1 MNGRWLVNILMLI
14 LLLAGVIYAFTFV
27 NKEPEKKIGHAIS
40 DLKLSDFNE
49 ITINFPDRAKTS
61 FKLSANGWLMTAPY
75 EARAD
80 ELYVYRIL
88 SLIATTSSEKL
99 SADDLAKYGL
109 DQPKLKITF
118 TGVKHKEEFLF
129 GTYNPIT
136 ENQYLFYGGNVFI
149 VNGGFSETSSFEPLE
164 LINKTPIAS
173 DEKIIGYDFSRLEQW
188 QGAGLKLSLE
198 GGKWKALGLDILV
211 SGADMDEWFNLT
223 WNAIAAKSVE
233 FYKLDPR
240 AGHKSFDVVLHGN
253 KKITFYR
260 IQESPELLL
269 LRKDENLL
277 YHFPGDLGFTM
288 LNPNVIA
295 KEEK

>member
-1 MNGRWLVNILMLI
+1 
-14 LLLAGVIYAFTFV
+14 
-27 NKEPEKKIGHAIS
+27 
-40 DLKLSDFNE
+40 
-49 ITINFPDRAKTS
+49 
-61 FKLSANGWLMTAPY
+61 
-75 EARAD
+75 
-80 ELYVYRIL
+80 
-88 SLIATTSSEKL
+88 
-99 SADDLAKYGL
+99 
-109 DQPKLKITF
+109 
-118 TGVKHKEEFLF
+118 
-129 GTYNPIT
+129 
-136 ENQYLFYGGNVFI
+136 
-149 VNGGFSETSSFEPLE
+149 NGGFSETSSFEPLE

-188 QGAGLKLSLE
+188 QGVGLKLSLE